1 VLQCRTGVA
10 LSSKP
15 VLTDHSDATARV
27 NSHSLTTAFA
37 TQLSATL
44 IGIGMVI
51 FAVSA
56 ITQSLHR

>member
-1 VLQCRTGVA
+1 MLQCRTGVA

-56 ITQSLHR
+56 ITQFLRR

>member
-27 NSHSLTTAFA
+27 NSHYLTTAFA

>member
-27 NSHSLTTAFA
+27 NSHSLPTAFA

>member
-1 VLQCRTGVA
+1 VA
-10 LSSKP
+10 LSIKP
-15 VLTDHSDATARV
+15 VLTDHLDATAV
-27 NSHSLTTAFA
+27 VISHSLPTAFA